1 MGANELSNELWRQRE
16 LLELL
21 LYKYEV
27 EQLLLASGRT
37 RWVPHATR
45 EVEAIVARLKSASL
59 SMSVATAALA
69 PEWGL
74 PADTRLRDL
83 AAAAP
88 AGAWQGIF
96 ASHLDALVALTREVR
111 AIRVGNDRLLRSA
124 LRATQ
129 DTANAVAESPA
140 VYTPGG
146 TAGMPLGQPRLVDAT
161 L

>member
-1 MGANELSNELWRQRE
+1 MSANELSNELWRQRE

-27 EQLLLASGRT
+27 EQLLLASGKA

-45 EVEAIVARLKSASL
+45 EVEVIVDRLKSASL
-59 SMSVATAALA
+59 SMSMATAALA

-88 AGAWQGIF
+88 AGVWQGIF
-96 ASHLDALVALTREVR
+96 DSHLDALITLTGEVR

-129 DTANAVAESPA
+129 DTVNAVAEPAA

-146 TAGMPLGQPRLVDAT
+146 TADRPLSRARLVDAT